1 MLMYISF
8 CPLTV
13 GRSWYFVDWLLFLPP
28 DAACSLVG
36 NILVAFWGFDHPLS
50 LEWIGFVIFQK
61 GVPYRNLWGEWHK
74 KPSQTAFGGQLPQRG
89 AKACLFPPEVMALP
103 L

>member
-1 MLMYISF
+1 MYISF

-61 GVPYRNLWGEWHK
+61 GVPYRNLWGNGIK
-74 KPSQTAFGGQLPQRG
+74 SPLR
-89 AKACLFPPEVMALP
+89 PPLAANSPKGEPRLASFLRK
-103 L
+103 